1 MARGRHPLGPSLV
14 EGIEGPDEAKRRLRV
29 ILETVSGTRPIA
41 EACAELGICE
51 AAFHNLRKQALA
63 AAVQGLS
70 PRPAGR
76 PRKYGELEQQRIQ
89 ELEEQVSRLQ
99 RDLQAARI
107 KEEIAIAMPYLAQR
121 LKNKEAAGESVKK
134 SPPPPLT

>member
-1 MARGRHPLGPSLV
+1 MSRGRHPAGPNLV
-14 EGIEGPDEAKRRLRV
+14 DGLEGPDEAKRRLRV

-63 AAVQGLS
+63 AAVQGLA

-76 PRKYGELEQQRIQ
+76 PRKDGDPEQQRIRQ
-89 ELEEQVSRLQ
+89 LEEQVFHLKK
-99 RDLQAARI
+99 DLQAARI
-107 KEEIAIAMPYLAQR
+107 REEIAIVMPHLLTGR
-121 LKNKEAAGESVKK
+121 KGKGEAGDAVKK
-134 SPPPPLT
+134 SPPPLM